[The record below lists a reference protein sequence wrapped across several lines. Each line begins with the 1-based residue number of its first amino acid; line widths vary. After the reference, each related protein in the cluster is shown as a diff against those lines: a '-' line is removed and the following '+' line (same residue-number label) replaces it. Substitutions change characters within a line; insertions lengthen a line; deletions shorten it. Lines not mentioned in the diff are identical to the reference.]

1 MDKLI
6 YTALTGAKQVM
17 DQQATVAN
25 NLANVSTAG
34 FRAQID
40 SYQAVPIVG
49 DGELKTRTQVV
60 SGNTSSDYSYGPIQ
74 RTGRDLDIAI
84 SGPGW
89 FAVIDKEG
97 KEAYTRNGSMMA
109 TSTGLL
115 QTQRGFNLMG
125 EGGPI
130 TVPPDSTINIAK
142 DGSISTIVPG
152 SNPAINNELGRLKL
166 VNPAVETLVRGDDG
180 LFRTKDGNPAA
191 IDQTVT
197 VVDSSIEGSNVNVVD
212 AMVRMIHL
220 SHQYEMQINLLKNAE
235 NNAAKASQLFNL
247 S

>member
-1 MDKLI
+1 LDKLI

-60 SGNTSSDYSYGPIQ
+60 SGNTSSDY
-74 RTGRDLDIAI
+74 IAI

-142 DGSISTIVPG
+142 DGSISTIIPG
-152 SNPAINNELGRLKL
+152 TNPAINNELGRLKL

-180 LFRTKDGNPAA
+180 LFRTKDGNPAP